1 MANCITRHIPNTVT
15 CLNLFSGCIAS
26 VMAFEAKYELAI
38 GFIILSAVF
47 DFFDGMLARLLDA
60 KSPIGKD
67 LDSLADD
74 ISFGIAPAL
83 MVFSL
88 FKEVHYP
95 EMLMGIKDF
104 MPYTAFL
111 IAVFSALR
119 LAKFNIDTRQTS
131 SFIGLPVPANA
142 LFWVSRA
149 LSDLLD
155 EADPIEGSY
164 TLEVGSAGA
173 ERVLKRPADFQ
184 RYLNSPVLVKL
195 YKPVD
200 GRKEFPGTLTAYN
213 EADGSLT
220 VDLNGTAYTFGKKD
234 VALCR
239 LRVEF

>member
-1 MANCITRHIPNTVT
+1 MTRR
-15 CLNLFSGCIAS
+15 
-26 VMAFEAKYELAI
+26 EEYE
-38 GFIILSAVF
+38 S
-47 DFFDGMLARLLDA
+47 
-60 KSPIGKD
+60 KT
-67 LDSLADD
+67 
-74 ISFGIAPAL
+74 
-83 MVFSL
+83 
-88 FKEVHYP
+88 E
-95 EMLMGIKDF
+95 
-104 MPYTAFL
+104 AFL
-111 IAVFSALR
+111 
-119 LAKFNIDTRQTS
+119 
-131 SFIGLPVPANA
+131 LPVLAEHNFELWDVEYVKEA
-142 LFWVSRA
+142 GTWYLRVLIDKEGGVDILDCEAISRK

-213 EADGSLT
+213 EADGSIT
-220 VDLNGTAYTFGKKD
+220 VEMGGQAYTFDKRA